1 MELTNVRHNF
11 IQKYKECIWCLN
23 NKKSLIP
30 EIRSRNQ
37 QWQIENFILLLRVY
51 PNPNL
56 WKFKHRYVFRI
67 EINDILHMWE
77 STYVP
82 LDIKTR
88 VSDLRIRKRDWRW
101 RIKNEL
107 NYSIVI
113 KSAVIKYLNQ
123 SIVTNYLKL
132 Q

>member
-1 MELTNVRHNF
+1 
-11 IQKYKECIWCLN
+11 
-23 NKKSLIP
+23 
-30 EIRSRNQ
+30 
-37 QWQIENFILLLRVY
+37 
-51 PNPNL
+51 
-56 WKFKHRYVFRI
+56 
-67 EINDILHMWE
+67 MWE

-123 SIVTNYLKL
+123 SNVTNYLKL